1 MNVDWKT
8 IKLGSLIDTQKG
20 YAFKSK
26 WYSDTGRPIVKVSDF
41 TEDSVDINNLTF
53 IPEEIAMKYLKYELN
68 TDDVLVQT
76 VGSWP
81 TNPSSVVGKVIRILD
96 QANHSLLNQN
106 AVKIIPN
113 ESIDKKFLFYLL
125 RNDQFKN
132 YIVGTA
138 QGSASQAS
146 ITLES
151 LRAYEFLLPSLLI
164 QKKIA
169 SILSTIDDAIE
180 NNNRRILILEEM
192 AQRIYREWF
201 VYFRYPGHESDK
213 LVESKLG
220 IIPEGW
226 EVKKL
231 REFILNVRQSERAG
245 DHLLSIPY
253 VPIDCI
259 PRKSLFLSSA
269 KPGSEAKS
277 SLISFQKYDILF
289 GAMRS
294 YFHKVVISPFNG
306 TTRTTCFVLRPIDPG
321 YYAFTMLT
329 LFQESTIDFANSHSR
344 GSTMPYAVWDDGLAE
359 MPAIYP
365 SKEVALDFNKIV
377 EPMLKRIALG
387 FFEQKNLRQTRDF
400 LLPMLISGKIDVSE
414 LDIDI
419 GETDESL

>member
-1 MNVDWKT
+1 MSDFWEKKLLGDVIELKYGIGLPKRNRKYGNFPVYGSGGIADYHNEPFIKGPGIIVGRKGSIGT
-8 IKLGSLIDTQKG
+8 IYYEKSDFCPIDTVFYVHNK
-20 YAFKSK
+20 
-26 WYSDTGRPIVKVSDF
+26 DVSNDLKF
-41 TEDSVDINNLTF
+41 IYYLLTQINLHT
-53 IPEEIAMKYLKYELN
+53 LN
-68 TDDVLVQT
+68 TDAAVP
-76 VGSWP
+76 G
-81 TNPSSVVGKVIRILD
+81 
-96 QANHSLLNQN
+96 LNRNVAHTQE
-106 AVKIIPN
+106 IELPDPN
-113 ESIDKKFLFYLL
+113 
-125 RNDQFKN
+125 
-132 YIVGTA
+132 
-138 QGSASQAS
+138 
-146 ITLES
+146 
-151 LRAYEFLLPSLLI
+151 I
-164 QKKIA
+164 QRKIA
-169 SILSTIDDAIE
+169 SILSAYDDLIE
-180 NNNRRILILEEM
+180 NNTHRIQILEEM

-201 VYFRYPGHESDK
+201 VHSRYPDHESDK
-213 LVESKLG
+213 LVESELG
-220 IIPEGW
+220 IIPVGW

-231 REFILNVRQSERAG
+231 REFVLNVRQSERAG

-259 PRKSLFLSSA
+259 PRKSLFLNSA
-269 KPGSEAKS
+269 KPGFEAKS
-277 SLISFQKYDILF
+277 SLISFQKYDVLF

-321 YYAFTMLT
+321 YYAFTVLT

-400 LLPMLISGKIDVSE
+400 LLPKLISGKIDVSE

-419 GETDESL
+419 GEG